1 MKVRDLI
8 EQEIDIDVYDDVC
21 DGIGIAFCGP
31 LKLTEQGKEKFAE
44 VLDYNVKLTNYNG
57 DTVAIICIDDPADFV
72 WEARLEK
79 ATEFFEAAAGYCADS
94 DYHKWFVCIDG

>member
-8 EQEIDIDVYDDVC
+8 EQDVDIDVYDDVC

-44 VLDYNVKLTNYNG
+44 VLGYNVKLEC
-57 DTVAIICIDDPADFV
+57 DEVAIICIDDPADYV

-94 DYHKWFVCIDG
+94 DYHKWFVEG